1 MEKMNRNDDLCKING
16 IMYRD
21 PTGDM
26 RRIKSVL
33 ESSIE
38 LIQNMF
44 GAWNEATYIE
54 DVAVRQGAMDCLNES
69 IDRIMHFVHSV
80 DRWLTVESHEKEVYH
95 G

>member
-1 MEKMNRNDDLCKING
+1 MEEMKRDYLYKING

-21 PTGDM
+21 PSGDM

-33 ESSIE
+33 EASVE
-38 LIQNMF
+38 LIEDMF
-44 GAWNEATYIE
+44 DAWNKATYID
-54 DVAVRQGAMDCLNES
+54 DVDVRQGAMDCLNES
-69 IDRIMHFVHSV
+69 IDRMMHFVHSV